1 MKKLIKT
8 FLILVILAGVMYITV
23 PSPDSHREMAKDKL
37 TERINKE
44 NTNAVEALGEK
55 IFMNLVMTQLDV
67 DDYIVCNIGH
77 VTYDG
82 EKHYISIGMFNH
94 VFLIDKLNI

>member
-1 MKKLIKT
+1 MKTILRTI
-8 FLILVILAGVMYITV
+8 IVLVILAVVMFATV
-23 PSPDSHREMAKDKL
+23 PTSDSHREMAKDKL

-44 NTNAVEALGEK
+44 STNAVEALGEK
-55 IFMNLVMTQLDV
+55 ILMNLVMTQLDV